1 MEILD
6 LRQIRSRDLE
16 AVLQEESRLWHE
28 QLRWDYS
35 SSVDLVRRFLDARAL
50 TGYAA
55 LEQGRPV
62 GYAFFVYED
71 HKGLIGDLFVSHAYS
86 GGTEGQLL
94 DHVIET
100 MQQTPGIRRIEAQL
114 LAFNADSLEPTFRRE
129 HFQVFPRQFMLLEL
143 DGVPTLEPRPLA
155 GVALI
160 DWKERHLAGATSLIA
175 RAYHGHID
183 SQINDQYCSNAGAA
197 RFLKNIIKYPGCGA
211 FYAPA
216 SFLAVHQEAG
226 QVCGLVLGSVVH
238 PDIGHITQVCVAPEF
253 HGAGI
258 GFELVRRSA
267 EVFRRAGFAGL
278 SLTVTSANQQALQL
292 YERMGFQTLKEF
304 SAYVWNA
311 SSAYG

>member
-16 AVLQEESRLWHE
+16 ALLQEESRLWHE

-35 SSVDLVRRFLDARAL
+35 SSADLVRRFLDARAL

-55 LEQGRPV
+55 LERGRPV

-71 HKGLIGDLFVSHAYS
+71 HKGLIGDLFVSRAFS
-86 GGTEGQLL
+86 GGTEGRLL

-114 LAFNADSLEPTFRRE
+114 LVFNAGSLEPTFRRE
-129 HFQVFPRQFMLLEL
+129 HFHSFPRQFMLLEW
-143 DGVPTLEPRPLA
+143 DRWPTLEPRPLT
-155 GVALI
+155 GVEVI
-160 DWKERHLAGATSLIA
+160 NWRERRLEEATSLIA

-197 RFLKNIIKYPGCGA
+197 RFLRNIIRYPGCGT
-211 FYAPA
+211 FYAPG

-226 QVCGLVLGSVVH
+226 QVCGLVLSSVVH

-267 EVFRRAGFAGL
+267 EVLRQAGFAGL
-278 SLTVTSANQQALQL
+278 SLTVTSANQRALQL

-311 SSAYG
+311 SGGYA